1 MTSDEQ
7 SVCPT
12 CGTPIEPGDY
22 RCEGELPD
30 GTRCGKDL
38 VGITGD
44 RDGHG
49 EVITGP

>member
-1 MTSDEQ
+1 VTSDDRG
-7 SVCPT
+7 VCPS
-12 CGTPIEPGDY
+12 CDTPIEPSDY

-30 GTRCGKDL
+30 GTRCEKDL

-49 EVITGP
+49 EVIVGP